1 MVEVFLN
8 VHGTQVLFLSI
19 PDSDVQRL
27 SKRPFKWIRYVL
39 FAICGARGDISMTP
53 DGPPVNYN
61 SSSLANAAYH
71 YNPTGMLL
79 LILSQH
85 AHNFTFIQK
94 TFIFVDY
101 EALNDRITSTA
112 ETNTPRLG
120 SFRQNVMN
128 RDGELCIITR
138 ESEQFCEAAHLIPK
152 CKGDEVFFLVSGYV
166 MFFEQLRFL
175 VHSEDY

>member
-1 MVEVFLN
+1 MGLKSFSCLSLTATFKGCLN
-8 VHGTQVLFLSI
+8 AHLNGYAIIVRNLWSARRYLYDPGCPPCQLQQLFFGQCRI
-19 PDSDVQRL
+19 PLQSH
-27 SKRPFKWIRYVL
+27 RYASSH
-39 FAICGARGDISMTP
+39 FISTC
-53 DGPPVNYN
+53 
-61 SSSLANAAYH
+61 
-71 YNPTGMLL
+71 
-79 LILSQH
+79 SQLH
-85 AHNFTFIQK
+85 IHPED
-94 TFIFVDY
+94 FIFVDY

>member
-1 MVEVFLN
+1 
-8 VHGTQVLFLSI
+8 
-19 PDSDVQRL
+19 
-27 SKRPFKWIRYVL
+27 
-39 FAICGARGDISMTP
+39 
-53 DGPPVNYN
+53 
-61 SSSLANAAYH
+61 
-71 YNPTGMLL
+71 
-79 LILSQH
+79 
-85 AHNFTFIQK
+85 
-94 TFIFVDY
+94 VDY

-138 ESEQFCEAAHLIPK
+138 ESEQFCEAAHLILK
-152 CKGDEVFFLVSGYV
+152 CKGDEVFVLVSGYV